1 VDAFA
6 ALLARVEQSLADLS
20 REAPGVV
27 AVSGGPD
34 SVALLRTL
42 LGLGWGSPL
51 VIAHLNHS
59 LRGAESDGDEAFVRS
74 LHAALSSRG
83 RNVLLRCERVN
94 VAAVAR
100 AERANLE
107 STARRVRY
115 QWLTSVAREVG
126 AAWVATGH
134 TADDQ
139 AETVL
144 HRILRGTG
152 LRGLG
157 GIPARRELAP
167 GVVVVRP
174 LLRVRR
180 HELLAFL
187 EALGQAYRQDR
198 SNADA
203 RFTRNR
209 IRHELLPRLAADY
222 NPAVVDVLCR
232 LADQAAEVHQEAA
245 GKAAV
250 LLHEAE
256 LPRAGGVLVFDA
268 ERLARA
274 SRPLVRAMLRLV
286 WTREGWPQGRLGFDD
301 WQRIA
306 AVALGEAAAVDLAG
320 GVRVRRAGRVVR
332 VERTSIEPA

>member
-6 ALLARVEQSLADLS
+6 TLVARVEQSLSGLG

-34 SVALLRTL
+34 SLALLRAL
-42 LGLGWGSPL
+42 LALRWGRPL
-51 VIAHLNHS
+51 VIAHLNHA
-59 LRGAESDGDEAFVRS
+59 LRGAESDADEAFVRS
-74 LHAALSSRG
+74 LHAVLSSQG
-83 RNVLLRCERVN
+83 HDLLLRCQRVD
-94 VAAVAR
+94 VAGLAR
-100 AERANLE
+100 AGRGNLE
-107 STARRVRY
+107 STARQVRY
-115 QWLTSVAREVG
+115 QWLTAVAGEVG
-126 AAWVATGH
+126 APWVATGH
-134 TADDQ
+134 TANDQ

-157 GIPARRELAP
+157 GIPARRALAP

-180 HELLAFL
+180 HDVLAFL
-187 EALGQAYRQDR
+187 EALSQEYRQDR

-232 LADQAAEVHQEAA
+232 LAEQAAEVHKEAA
-245 GKAAV
+245 VRAAA

-256 LPRAGGVLVFDA
+256 LPRAGSVLVFDA

-286 WTREGWPQGRLGFDD
+286 WTREGWPQGRLGFAD

-306 AVALGEAAAVDLAG
+306 AVARGEAAAVDLAG
-320 GVRVRRAGRVVR
+320 GVRVRWAGRVVR
-332 VERTSIEPA
+332 VERAPALE